1 VLTLM
6 DALVRELGGDHRDG
20 HRQGRRPGHRMV
32 HLEKACW
39 WTRHRRG
46 DMFLL
51 KLLLRNAFRHRLRTG
66 LTILGLVVAITAFG
80 LLPPSSTPGTRRGGQ
95 LRPPGH
101 PQRHLAD
108 LRPAA
113 ELRPAH
119 QGGRWRHRGQL
130 GQLVRRHLPGEKNFF
145 PSSRWSPPATCSSTP
160 VRAQARGEGGLH
172 PRPPGR
178 GGGPQAGRPVRL
190 EDRRPDPLRG
200 TIYPAPGPSLRGIWT
215 GAEAKT
221 DENQMLVHYELVNE
235 SIKQRFPGR
244 GDSTGAFIVGIDQP
258 AMPRSS
264 RSTSTPSSNSLAE
277 TLSETEAAFQLSFVS
292 MSDAILAAIQA
303 VSFIII
309 VIIMAVMAN
318 TMTMTARERLSEY
331 ATLKAWASAA
341 LRRRPALRRKPA
353 DRGDRRRAG
362 PLATFPAVA
371 GIAHALGSF
380 LPAFH
385 ITPLTMGLQIGA
397 ALLVGTVAAAWPA
410 WRMSHI
416 DIVSGLRFMA

>member
-1 VLTLM
+1 
-6 DALVRELGGDHRDG
+6 
-20 HRQGRRPGHRMV
+20 
-32 HLEKACW
+32 
-39 WTRHRRG
+39 
-46 DMFLL
+46 MFLL

-80 LLPPSSTPGTRRGGQ
+80 LLRTLIGAWYAGVEASSSTRLVTRSAISLTFALPLSYAPRIKAVDGVTTVSWANWFGGIYQ
-95 LRPPGH
+95 S
-101 PQRHLAD
+101 
-108 LRPAA
+108 
-113 ELRPAH
+113 
-119 QGGRWRHRGQL
+119 
-130 GQLVRRHLPGEKNFF
+130 EKNFF
-145 PSSRWSPPATCSSTP
+145 PQFAVEPASYLQLYP
-160 VRAQARGEGGLH
+160 EYVLKPEEKEAFIRDRQGAVVGRKLAAQYGWKIGD
-172 PRPPGR
+172 
-178 GGGPQAGRPVRL
+178 QI
-190 EDRRPDPLRG
+190 PLRG
-200 TIYPAPGPSLRGIWT
+200 TIYPGTWTFTLRGIWT

-258 AMPRSS
+258 VNAALISQRIDAEFH
-264 RSTSTPSSNSLAE
+264 NSLAE
-277 TLSETEAAFQLSFVS
+277 TLTETEAAFQLSFVS

-331 ATLKAWASAA
+331 ATLKALGFPPRFVVA
-341 LRRRPALRRKPA
+341 LLFGESLLIAVIGGAL
-353 DRGDRRRAG
+353 GL
-362 PLATFPAVA
+362 LATFPAVA

>member
-1 VLTLM
+1 
-6 DALVRELGGDHRDG
+6 
-20 HRQGRRPGHRMV
+20 
-32 HLEKACW
+32 
-39 WTRHRRG
+39 
-46 DMFLL
+46 MFLL

-80 LLPPSSTPGTRRGGQ
+80 LLRTLINAWYAGVEASSSTRLVTRSAISLTFALPLSYAPRIKAVDGVTAVSWANWFGGIYQ
-95 LRPPGH
+95 S
-101 PQRHLAD
+101 
-108 LRPAA
+108 
-113 ELRPAH
+113 
-119 QGGRWRHRGQL
+119 
-130 GQLVRRHLPGEKNFF
+130 EKNFF
-145 PSSRWSPPATCSSTP
+145 PQFAVEPASYLKLYP
-160 VRAQARGEGGLH
+160 EYVLKPEEKEAFLRDRQGAVVGRKLAAQYGWKIGD
-172 PRPPGR
+172 
-178 GGGPQAGRPVRL
+178 QI
-190 EDRRPDPLRG
+190 PLRG
-200 TIYPAPGPSLRGIWT
+200 TIYPGTWTFTLRGIWT
-215 GAEAKT
+215 GAEART

-258 AMPRSS
+258 ANAALISQHIDAEFR
-264 RSTSTPSSNSLAE
+264 NSLAE

-331 ATLKAWASAA
+331 ATLKALGFPPRFVVA
-341 LRRRPALRRKPA
+341 LLFGESLLIAVIGGAL
-353 DRGDRRRAG
+353 GL
-362 PLATFPAVA
+362 LATFPAVA